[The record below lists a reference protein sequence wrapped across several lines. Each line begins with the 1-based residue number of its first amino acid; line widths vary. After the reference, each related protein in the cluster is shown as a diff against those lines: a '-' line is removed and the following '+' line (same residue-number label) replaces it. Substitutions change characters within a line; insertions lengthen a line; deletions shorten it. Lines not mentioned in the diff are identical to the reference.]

1 MDFQELLDHRIP
13 QKGPAMSP
21 HSAASESTRTRIC
34 ESLEERLA
42 LTAQAIV
49 DYSDLPELVHF
60 AEPIS
65 TEQFASSNLET
76 TSASSD
82 IDYIRSTYSLTGA
95 GQTVAV
101 IDSGIAWDHY
111 ALGGGLGE
119 DFRVVGGWDFAEND
133 ANPFDDGPAGFH
145 GTHVAGIIGS
155 TDSQYEGVAPGA
167 DLVGLRVFDDKGA
180 GKLEWVEQALQWV
193 HDHRNDFENPITTVN
208 LSLGVN
214 WNANNVPNWA
224 TLEDEFAQ
232 LKKDGIF
239 VSVAAG
245 NSFQSYLAEGVS
257 YPAASP
263 HVVPVASHGSD
274 GNLSDFSQRNQNVI
288 AAPGEQ
294 IQSTVPSHIFG
305 QTGASNRFMAASGTS
320 MAAPYMA
327 GASVLLREA
336 FEVAGETNIDQ
347 DFLYDHFM
355 RTADEVYDSVTNAWY
370 SRLNLTEA
378 IDAALKD
385 IHGDSA
391 NAATN
396 LGNVSNLKSIDGLLF
411 RAGDLDFVKFNA
423 DQTGRVTLTLNETND
438 LDALVKVLGENTSV
452 TGNQISFNVTAGQQ
466 YTIQLSANGGK
477 GSYEL
482 AVDFESTALTS
493 EDLGLIRSNF
503 VDHLSVSDGSS
514 YRMTAARNGILSVEA
529 IYNSARGNAAF
540 EIYDDSG
547 QWIGSSSS
555 TEDGSRLD
563 LNVSKGDSFV
573 IKFLGEND
581 TVDLRM
587 TNLVRIA
594 GNRLIVGGTGQADH
608 YTYESGN
615 AHRLNV
621 NGTTYEFS
629 HDQIAKVRFHGG
641 TGDDTLH
648 VVGSS
653 GSETLTGGN
662 GKAILFGDQIDFI
675 GKGFENISIDGNGG
689 EDLAVLSDSAAKDE
703 FVGGATKA
711 TLSGGGYSLT
721 AADFDRVTV
730 VSENGGNDVAVLN
743 GTDGNDFLH
752 IHQYGTSM
760 AGEGYRNYVIG
771 FETVDSF
778 AKNGVDSVVAR
789 GTTAEEVLS
798 YEQGRMV
805 FANIQGENSFAG
817 FDDVVVN
824 SGGGTDQAILIELGS
839 SDSLTSVGD
848 SVIGEIYGSD
858 IEINGFDRVDWSA
871 AVGQLPDVALAAVE
885 EVYDVY
891 GDV

>member
-1 MDFQELLDHRIP
+1 
-13 QKGPAMSP
+13 MSP

-60 AEPIS
+60 GEPIS

-76 TSASSD
+76 TSSSSD

-214 WNANNVPNWA
+214 WNANSVPNWA

-239 VSVAAG
+239 ISVAAG

-257 YPAASP
+257 YPAASS

-274 GNLSDFSQRNQNVI
+274 GSLSDFSQRNQNVI

-305 QTGASNRFMAASGTS
+305 QTGASSRFMAASGTS
-320 MAAPYMA
+320 MAAPYLA

-385 IHGDSA
+385 AHGDSA

-396 LGNVSNLKSIDGLLF
+396 LGNVSNLESIDGLLF

-423 DQTGRVTLTLNETND
+423 DESGRVTLTLNETND
-438 LDALVKVLGENTSV
+438 LDALVKVLGENATVS
-452 TGNQISFNVTAGQQ
+452 GNQISFDVAAGQQ
-466 YTIQLSANGGK
+466 YTIQLSANSGK

-482 AVDFESTALTS
+482 AVDFESKALVS

-503 VDHLSVSDGSS
+503 VDNLRVSNESS

-529 IYNSARGNAAF
+529 IYNSAGGNAAF

-547 QWIGSSSS
+547 QWVGSSSS
-555 TEDGSRLD
+555 TESGARADIT
-563 LNVSKGDSFV
+563 VSKGDSFT

-581 TVDLRM
+581 AVDLRM

-594 GNRLIVGGTGQADH
+594 GNRVIVGGTGQADH

-615 AHRLNV
+615 DHQLNV

-629 HDQIAKVRFHGG
+629 HDQIAKVRFNGG
-641 TGDDTLH
+641 TGNDTLH
-648 VVGSS
+648 VVGSTA
-653 GSETLTGGN
+653 SETLTGGN
-662 GKAILFGDQIDFI
+662 GRVVLFGDQIDFI
-675 GKGFENISIDGNGG
+675 GKGFESILIDGNGG
-689 EDLAVLSDSAAKDE
+689 GDLAVLSDSAAADE
-703 FVGGATKA
+703 FVGGATESK
-711 TLSGGGYSLT
+711 LSGGGYSLT
-721 AADFDRVTV
+721 ATDFDRVTV
-730 VSENGGNDVAVLN
+730 VAENGGNDVATLN

-752 IHQYGTSM
+752 IHEYGTSM

-771 FETVDSF
+771 FETVDAFS
-778 AKNGVDSVVAR
+778 KNGVDSVVAR
-789 GTTAEEVLS
+789 GTTASEVLS

-805 FANIQGENSFAG
+805 FANVQGENSFAG

-839 SDSLTSVGD
+839 SDSLVSVGD
-848 SVIGEIYGSD
+848 SVIGEIYGTD
-858 IEINGFDRVDWSA
+858 IEINGFNRVDWSA